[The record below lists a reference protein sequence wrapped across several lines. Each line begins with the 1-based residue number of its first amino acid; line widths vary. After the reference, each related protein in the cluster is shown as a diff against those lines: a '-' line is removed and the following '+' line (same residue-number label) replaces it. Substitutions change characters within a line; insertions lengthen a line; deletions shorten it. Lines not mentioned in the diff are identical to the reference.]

1 MKRFFLLSFI
11 SISLA
16 VGFTQT
22 ANAQPPALK
31 ICFTDGYY
39 KFLFGNVVLTSE
51 TGVMATGTVDI
62 GGGTIWN
69 CTMTADF
76 SSGWDAGTV
85 QITTVNPNP
94 DGCTYYTDSFTYFGT
109 AKVHK
114 KGSNMTI
121 NAYGNWESY
130 CFGGVLNTGT
140 WAGKSPCSA
149 SVAAATG
156 TTPARSQK
164 NIQANPKFV
173 VNIMPNPVNN
183 YTQLKYTVNVSGKVS
198 IVIYN
203 AMQQVVKVL
212 VNENM
217 TAGTY
222 TVSWNTL
229 SNSGSKVPNGI
240 YKVVAVVGNDQFSSN
255 LQVVR

>member
-31 ICFTDGYY
+31 LCFTDGYY
-39 KFLFGNVVLTSE
+39 KFLFGNVILTSE

-62 GGGTIWN
+62 GNGTIWN

-85 QITTVNPNP
+85 QINTVNPNP
-94 DGCTYYTDSFTYFGT
+94 DGCTYYTDSFIYYGN

-114 KGSNMTI
+114 KGSNMTV
-121 NAYGNWESY
+121 NANGNWESY